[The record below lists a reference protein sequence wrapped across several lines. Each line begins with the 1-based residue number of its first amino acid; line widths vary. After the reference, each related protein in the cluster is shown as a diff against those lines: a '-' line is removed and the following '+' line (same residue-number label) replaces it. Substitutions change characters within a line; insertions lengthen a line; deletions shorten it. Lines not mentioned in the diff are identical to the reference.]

1 MHFAL
6 VGMRATT
13 VLQGVR
19 TLSKSPVLTD
29 GSIWMAKRVQSGP
42 EKFAP
47 VAGPR
52 GPGTVARV
60 PRGTRATCCGRLLN
74 AESSRFAL
82 SLSASP
88 LADGSTMTNEEHG
101 NACSHRFDL
110 SVERFASAV
119 AQRPISTVSS
129 ASQIAPLTFRP
140 QEEPAREMLSRGVL
154 TPQPPIEAVAGTG
167 SAVV

>member
-60 PRGTRATCCGRLLN
+60 L
-74 AESSRFAL
+74 AEPGQLVVDASSTPSRVVSRFRSQPAHWQ
-82 SLSASP
+82 
-88 LADGSTMTNEEHG
+88 TE
-101 NACSHRFDL
+101 
-110 SVERFASAV
+110 
-119 AQRPISTVSS
+119 AQ
-129 ASQIAPLTFRP
+129 
-140 QEEPAREMLSRGVL
+140 
-154 TPQPPIEAVAGTG
+154 
-167 SAVV
+167 